1 MELGQRCAARTKG
14 SVVEAKD
21 ESEEGRKDEKEDARG
36 GVCARY
42 DSRPLLKAKAPRGRA
57 ESERRRRKWVG
68 EPSAAARNVVSFFVR
83 LEWGFGA

>member
-1 MELGQRCAARTKG
+1 MTKG
-14 SVVEAKD
+14 SVVQAND

-68 EPSAAARNVVSFFVR
+68 EPRGAGDVVSFF
-83 LEWGFGA
+83 LFGWMMEFGSARTGHRE